1 MILSRLIATIV
12 YGGIAAW
19 TGGILLLIDFVFAR
33 FGIAKWWYRLI
44 HKQIYYNNVKDH
56 PTIKEHQSEGYEFGM
71 P

>member
-12 YGGIAAW
+12 YVGFCYI
-19 TGGILLLIDFVFAR
+19 GGILLIIDLLFAR